1 MSLAAESPLH
11 SSSSSDDLAAFLE
24 AELELAS
31 SDTSPNYQP
40 DEDEE
45 IMMFMSRGFLLAFYR
60 LCLFLFATCICR
72 IKRRKVESLE
82 GIKELQGS
90 VMIETNQENIG
101 IIGTSKKLA
110 DEDSCP
116 PHPGFYKGL
125 CLRCGQLAED
135 DGPMLSLDY
144 ITKDLKLGTRE
155 SDRLRKEDLKNLLRE
170 KKLILILDL
179 DHTLLNSTR
188 LADVSLEEEYLLRQ
202 ADSIKDDPKR
212 SLFKLDAM
220 HMLTKLRPFVHT
232 FLKEASS
239 MFEMYIYTMAERS
252 YALEIAKLLDPEK
265 VYFNSKVISQADCTQ
280 RHQKG
285 LDVVLGAENI
295 VLILDDTEFV
305 WQKHKENLILMER
318 YHFFSSSCRQFG
330 FNAKSLSELKKDER
344 ESDGAL
350 ATILNVLKCTHQM
363 FFDPVLGTDL
373 SSGDVRQVLKK
384 IRREILQGCK
394 IVFSRVFPSKSLA
407 KDQPIWKLAEQLGAI
422 CCTDVDASI
431 THVVSTDTGTQKAQ
445 WALQNEKFL
454 VNPRWIEA
462 ANYLWRRQQEEDF
475 PISSSRNS

>member
-11 SSSSSDDLAAFLE
+11 SSSSSDDLAAFIE
-24 AELELAS
+24 AELELTS
-31 SDTSPNYQP
+31 SDTSPNDQL
-40 DEDEE
+40 DDDEE
-45 IMMFMSRGFLLAFYR
+45 NDVEEQ
-60 LCLFLFATCICR
+60 R
-72 IKRRKVESLE
+72 IKRLKVES
-82 GIKELQGS
+82 IKELQGS
-90 VMIETNQENIG
+90 VMERNQENIG
-101 IIGTSKKLA
+101 IIGTSKNLA

-125 CLRCGQLAED
+125 CLRCGQLVED

-155 SDRLRKEDLKNLLRE
+155 SDRQRKADLKKLLRE

-188 LADVSLEEEYLLRQ
+188 LVDVSMEEEYLLSQ

-232 FLKEASS
+232 FLKEANT

-265 VYFNSKVISQADCTQ
+265 VYFNCKVISQADCTQ

-285 LDVVLGAENI
+285 LDVVLGAENV

-318 YHFFSSSCRQFG
+318 YHYFSSSCRQFG
-330 FNAKSLSELKKDER
+330 FSAKSLSELMKDER
-344 ESDGAL
+344 ESNGAL
-350 ATILNVLKCTHQM
+350 ATILNVLKRAHQM

-373 SSGDVRQVLKK
+373 SSRDVRQVLKD

-394 IVFSRVFPSKSLA
+394 IVFSRIFPSKSEPE
-407 KDQPIWKLAEQLGAI
+407 DQPIWKLAEQLGAT
-422 CCTDVDASI
+422 CCTDVDVSI
-431 THVVSTDTGTQKAQ
+431 THVVSTDAGTQKAQ

-462 ANYLWRRQQEEDF
+462 ANYLWCRQQEEDF
-475 PISSSRNS
+475 LIGNSRNT